1 MEPTSWLT
9 HDEHRLWRSYLDA
22 TRMLIQDLDKQLVR
36 DSGISFADYEI
47 LVLLSEAE
55 DRRLRMRELSD
66 ASTTTRSGITRA
78 ITRMEAAGWVQRV
91 ECESD
96 KRGAWAALTDKGA
109 ATLADAGPGHVAAV
123 RATMFDVLSPDDI
136 TVMADAF
143 TTMRDHMQERRSTT

>member
-1 MEPTSWLT
+1 M
-9 HDEHRLWRSYLDA
+9 
-22 TRMLIQDLDKQLVR
+22 
-36 DSGISFADYEI
+36 
-47 LVLLSEAE
+47 
-55 DRRLRMRELSD
+55 
-66 ASTTTRSGITRA
+66 
-78 ITRMEAAGWVQRV
+78 QRV